1 MNKTLK
7 KTLAIILAVL
17 MLSASAVIALASEK
31 NVVIEMNDSYGDGWN
46 GNTIVIS
53 EYINGEFQN
62 SQRITID
69 HGSYDIAELK
79 LSASS
84 SYVYEW
90 EAGQYPEEC
99 AFKITIDGITI
110 IKVEEGYASDLNE
123 ILYIDCKHDIENAV
137 CSHCGYSCDTA
148 PTHIFSAKT
157 GICPCGIECTH
168 EFVIAGYC
176 KICGIE
182 CTHKAYGD
190 VAYTPEFISGSDGIV
205 LSENASSLFD
215 GDDDTKWCGYFSEND
230 LPYVVFSYELPV
242 KLVSYTLTTANDTMD
257 YPNRTWEAWTVYG
270 SDSADGEWTVLHDVT
285 DAELSIDPYSVSE
298 TFEVNADTAYK
309 YYKIVVNM
317 NGGEIYGEMFYEI
330 IHQMAEF
337 TPVIDPGSYKGCLDC
352 GQEYKE
358 PVEEETTEPD
368 GSEDGSE
375 DTAEICSFCGKAHEN
390 LIEEIICLFIEFFH
404 LVKEAFRISL

>member
-90 EAGQYPEEC
+90 EAGQYHEEC
-99 AFKITIDGITI
+99 AFRITIDGITVI
-110 IKVEEGYASDLNE
+110 EVEEYNASDINK

-148 PTHIFSAKT
+148 PTHLFSAQT
-157 GICPCGIECTH
+157 GTCFCGIECTH
-168 EFVIAGYC
+168 EFVITGYC

-182 CTHKAYGD
+182 CTHKTYGD
-190 VAYTPEFISGSDGIV
+190 IAYTPIFGSGTDGIV
-205 LSENASSLFD
+205 LSENAYALFD
-215 GDDDTKWCGYFSEND
+215 GDDNTKWCGHYYEND
-230 LPYVVFSYELPV
+230 LPYAIFSYALPV
-242 KLVSYTLTTANDTMD
+242 KLVSYTLTTANDTME
-257 YPNRTWEAWTVYG
+257 YTNRTWTAWTVYG

-285 DAELSIDPYSVSE
+285 DAELSLDPFSVSE

-317 NGGEIYGEMFYEI
+317 NGGEYYEENL
-330 IHQMAEF
+330 HQMAEF
-337 TPVIDPGSYKGCLDC
+337 TPVIDPASYKGCLDC

-358 PVEEETTEPD
+358 PEEEETTEPD

-375 DTAEICSFCGKAHEN
+375 DTAEICSFCGKAHAN